1 MPRNVEYL
9 QDWCRRNQFPAPLS
23 LSAAAAPYPPSIEPL
38 ALLLTDLER
47 AYLDLKAAIKTA
59 CEKSLKFQSVV
70 VLRSKPYA
78 ILTTLCASRSTT
90 PSQSMNGFSVE
101 SLRDIARLT
110 KGE

>member
-1 MPRNVEYL
+1 MPGNVEYL

-47 AYLDLKAAIKTA
+47 AYLDLKAAVKTA
-59 CEKSLKFQSVV
+59 CESLEVPERRPSIETIRDTNDAARV
-70 VLRSKPYA
+70 A
-78 ILTTLCASRSTT
+78 IDDAFAEHEWLQRRI
-90 PSQSMNGFSVE
+90 
-101 SLRDIARLT
+101 LRDIARLT